1 MKMACLGGHFLV
13 FIREETREHHERNIV
28 FSWNPDLLLDGA
40 KEKLR
45 WDGGGQRLCGEWNP
59 DVLPNGTKN
68 NLGRNED
75 G

>member
-45 WDGGGQRLCGEWNP
+45 
-59 DVLPNGTKN
+59 
-68 NLGRNED
+68 
-75 G
+75 